1 MKRARVAFDG
11 AVHAV
16 VAPVGAADD
25 VLVLP
30 DGRRAT
36 GDAVVWLPPVEPRT
50 AFALAI
56 NYADHAKELAFRKP
70 DAPLAFLKGRNT
82 FIGHRARTRRTADAT
97 FMHYECE
104 LAVVIGTFA
113 RNVSAANAYDVI
125 AGYTVAND
133 YVIRDYLENYYRPN
147 LRAKN
152 RDGLT
157 VLGPWLVDA
166 ADISDPMSLA
176 LTTRVNGTVTQRGNT
191 RDMVFGIPALI
202 EYLSSFMTLGPGD
215 VILTGTPDGIV
226 DVKPGDV
233 VETEVERVGCLV
245 STIVGDAEYWC
256 QAPLESGTNGTGALR

>member
-1 MKRARVAFDG
+1 MRRARVAFDG

-16 VAPVGAADD
+16 AATADANDWNDD
-25 VLVLP
+25 GLVLP
-30 DGRRAT
+30 DGRRVA

-50 AFALAI
+50 AIALAI
-56 NYADHAKELAFRKP
+56 NYTDHAKELSFRKP

-82 FIGHRARTRRTADAT
+82 FIGHRAHSLRTADAT

-104 LAVVIGTFA
+104 LVVVIGRSA
-113 RNVSAANAYDVI
+113 RNVAAADAYDFV

-157 VLGPWLVDA
+157 ALGPWLVDA
-166 ADISDPMSLA
+166 ADVPDPMNLA
-176 LTTRVNGTVTQRGNT
+176 LTTRVNGTFTQQGNT
-191 RDMVFGIPALI
+191 RVMVFGIPALI
-202 EYLSSFMTLGPGD
+202 EYLSSIMTLGPGD
-215 VILTGTPDGIV
+215 VILTGTPEGVV

-233 VETEVERVGCLV
+233 VECEVEGVGRLIN
-245 STIVGDAEYWC
+245 TIRSN
-256 QAPLESGTNGTGALR
+256 P